1 MSETWLYFWIIIGLL
16 GLGGFTPL
24 IRAIWRRKLD
34 RVTNLST
41 ILSLW
46 LALIGSGV
54 VTYYAIKILIEGGF
68 HTANLLV
75 TESFGNSLPTFALTV
90 YVDRLAAFFLLLL
103 GGLSVGIVIYSF
115 AYLREKADRALIA
128 GGYNLF
134 ILSEVLFVVANNVF
148 FFFLLLEGATLACGF
163 LVLHKHYEEPD
174 QDEHHQAIKTYMIVN
189 HIGGIFVLAAL
200 LILALFHNPATFDM
214 SMFRQMPNTVSFI
227 ADNLVF
233 LLAFIGFGIKA
244 GIVPF
249 HIWVSIAHPSLPTNV
264 HAISVGIMIKIAL
277 YGMIRIFFQFFSAP
291 PLWWGLTILLIA
303 ALTALIG
310 VRNALYGRTLK
321 DSLADHSVENIGI
334 ILVGIGLALIF
345 KAGNL
350 HVASITSSVL
360 NSLAALALVA
370 GLYHLLNHTVFK
382 GLLYLCTGAI
392 DYLTNG
398 VVELDKLGG
407 LIHRF
412 RWTSAC
418 FLVGSVAIA
427 GFPPFNGFISEWLT
441 LQTLIASVNLL
452 SQNVWLLGGIV
463 LSLILLASAFA
474 LTAFAF
480 VKIAGE
486 VFLGK
491 PRDETVVEGSAKS
504 DVPWR
509 MRGVLI
515 VLAILCLVLG
525 IFPGPII
532 IMLGMITSDLGLPL
546 ASPNAFSWWSGIT
559 ISLGLH
565 GHLYSAHLPS
575 VFLFTLLGLVIF
587 VFLMAVL
594 ASKSQGTRAAWTG
607 GTQYDSSTMQYTSS
621 VFTFPVRDF
630 LGRALISVL
639 FTPLIQSLLKRRFGQ
654 VPSQQSAA
662 LETPPIKTPFEVGEG
677 RSVAEPFRLAYN
689 WLIKLLQIV
698 ARSTGSFFQNG
709 DLRSYLFYI
718 FLFFIIVFIILIG
731 VSK

>member
-1 MSETWLYFWIIIGLL
+1 
-16 GLGGFTPL
+16 
-24 IRAIWRRKLD
+24 
-34 RVTNLST
+34 
-41 ILSLW
+41 
-46 LALIGSGV
+46 
-54 VTYYAIKILIEGGF
+54 
-68 HTANLLV
+68 
-75 TESFGNSLPTFALTV
+75 
-90 YVDRLAAFFLLLL
+90 
-103 GGLSVGIVIYSF
+103 
-115 AYLREKADRALIA
+115 
-128 GGYNLF
+128 
-134 ILSEVLFVVANNVF
+134 
-148 FFFLLLEGATLACGF
+148 
-163 LVLHKHYEEPD
+163 
-174 QDEHHQAIKTYMIVN
+174 
-189 HIGGIFVLAAL
+189 
-200 LILALFHNPATFDM
+200 
-214 SMFRQMPNTVSFI
+214 
-227 ADNLVF
+227 
-233 LLAFIGFGIKA
+233 
-244 GIVPF
+244 
-249 HIWVSIAHPSLPTNV
+249 
-264 HAISVGIMIKIAL
+264 
-277 YGMIRIFFQFFSAP
+277 
-291 PLWWGLTILLIA
+291 
-303 ALTALIG
+303 
-310 VRNALYGRTLK
+310 
-321 DSLADHSVENIGI
+321 
-334 ILVGIGLALIF
+334 
-345 KAGNL
+345 
-350 HVASITSSVL
+350 
-360 NSLAALALVA
+360 
-370 GLYHLLNHTVFK
+370 
-382 GLLYLCTGAI
+382 
-392 DYLTNG
+392 
-398 VVELDKLGG
+398 
-407 LIHRF
+407 
-412 RWTSAC
+412 
-418 FLVGSVAIA
+418 
-427 GFPPFNGFISEWLT
+427 

>member
-1 MSETWLYFWIIIGLL
+1 MGVFRDVSNTIN
-16 GLGGFTPL
+16 P
-24 IRAIWRRKLD
+24 
-34 RVTNLST
+34 ST
-41 ILSLW
+41 
-46 LALIGSGV
+46 A
-54 VTYYAIKILIEGGF
+54 
-68 HTANLLV
+68 
-75 TESFGNSLPTFALTV
+75 
-90 YVDRLAAFFLLLL
+90 
-103 GGLSVGIVIYSF
+103 
-115 AYLREKADRALIA
+115 
-128 GGYNLF
+128 
-134 ILSEVLFVVANNVF
+134 
-148 FFFLLLEGATLACGF
+148 
-163 LVLHKHYEEPD
+163 
-174 QDEHHQAIKTYMIVN
+174 
-189 HIGGIFVLAAL
+189 
-200 LILALFHNPATFDM
+200 
-214 SMFRQMPNTVSFI
+214 
-227 ADNLVF
+227 NLVF
-233 LLAFIGFGIKA
+233 LLALIGFGIKA
-244 GIVPF
+244 GMAPF
-249 HIWVSIAHPSLPTNV
+249 HIWVAIAHPNLPTNV

-277 YGMIRIFFQFFSAP
+277 YGMIRVFFQFLHPISW
-291 PLWWGLTILLIA
+291 WWGLTVLVVA
-303 ALTALIG
+303 ALTAMIG

-334 ILVGIGLALIF
+334 ILAGIGLALTL
-345 KAGNL
+345 KAGNIP
-350 HVASITSSVL
+350 VANIAPSVL

>member
-1 MSETWLYFWIIIGLL
+1 MLETQLYFWIIIGLFL
-16 GLGGFTPL
+16 LGGFIPL
-24 IRAIWRRKLD
+24 TTAILRLKPFIKLA
-34 RVTNLST
+34 T

-46 LALIGSGV
+46 LALIGSGLIAF
-54 VTYYAIKILIEGGF
+54 YALQVLSGGGPA
-68 HTANLLV
+68 HQATLLPQQDFV
-75 TESFGNSLPTFALTV
+75 DGLLPIALSI
-90 YVDRLAAFFLLLL
+90 YIDRLAAFFLLLI
-103 GGLSVGIVIYSF
+103 GGLSLGIAIYSF
-115 AYLREKADRALIA
+115 VYLREKVDRALIA
-128 GGYNLF
+128 GLYNLF
-134 ILSEVLFVVANNVF
+134 VLCGILFVVANNVF
-148 FFFLLLEGATLACGF
+148 FFFVLLECTTLTFGA
-163 LVLHKHYEEPD
+163 LVLHKHHEQPNNL
-174 QDEHHQAIKTYMIVN
+174 EHQQAVKTYLIAN
-189 HIGGIFVLAAL
+189 HTGGVFVLAAL
-200 LILALFHNPATFDM
+200 LILALFHHPMTFDM
-214 SMFRQMPNTVSFI
+214 NVFRHIPNTSSPI

-249 HIWVSIAHPSLPTNV
+249 HIWVSIAHPSSPTNT
-264 HAISVGIMIKIAL
+264 HAMSLGIMIKIAL
-277 YGMIRIFFQFFSAP
+277 YGMIRVFFQFFSAP
-291 PLWWGLTILLIA
+291 PWWWGFTVLLVA

-310 VRNALYGRTLK
+310 VRNAIYGRTLK
-321 DSLADHSVENIGI
+321 DSLADHTVENIGI
-334 ILVGIGLALIF
+334 ILAGIGLALLF
-345 KAGNL
+345 
-350 HVASITSSVL
+350 ASYPKSSVL
-360 NSLAALALVA
+360 YSLTGLALVA

-392 DYLTNG
+392 DHLTNG
-398 VVELDKLGG
+398 VVELKRLGG

-418 FLVGSVAIA
+418 FLIGSVAIA
-427 GFPPFNGFISEWLT
+427 GFPPFNGFISEWLI
-441 LQTLIASVNLL
+441 LQTLIAGMNLL

-525 IFPGPII
+525 IFPGPMII
-532 IMLGMITSDLGLPL
+532 ILGTITSDLGLPL

-559 ISLGLH
+559 ISLGPR
-565 GHLYSAHLPS
+565 GHLYSAHLQS
-575 VFLFTLLGLVIF
+575 VFLFTLFGLVIF
-587 VFLMAVL
+587 VFLIAAL
-594 ASKSQGTRAAWTG
+594 ASKSRGTRAVWTG
-607 GTQYDSSTMQYTSS
+607 GTQYDPGIMQYTSG

-630 LGRALISVL
+630 LGRTLVSVL
-639 FTPLIQSLLKRRFGQ
+639 FTPLMQSLLKKRFSQ
-654 VPSQQSAA
+654 LSTQQSGT
-662 LETPPIKTPFEVGEG
+662 LETPPIKTRFEVATD

-689 WLIKLLQIV
+689 WLIKLFQSI
-698 ARSTGSFFQNG
+698 ARSPGSFFQNG

-718 FLFFIIVFIILIG
+718 FLFFIAVFIILVE
-731 VSK
+731 VSR

>member
-1 MSETWLYFWIIIGLL
+1 MFETQLYFWIIIGLFL
-16 GLGGFTPL
+16 LGGFIPL
-24 IRAIWRRKLD
+24 TTAILRLKPFIKLAA
-34 RVTNLST
+34 

-46 LALIGSGV
+46 LALIGSGLIAF
-54 VTYYAIKILIEGGF
+54 YALRVLSGGGLA
-68 HTANLLV
+68 HKATLLPQQDFV
-75 TESFGNSLPTFALTV
+75 DGSLPIALSV
-90 YVDRLAAFFLLLL
+90 YIDHLAAFFLLLL
-103 GGLSVGIVIYSF
+103 AGLSMGIVIYSF
-115 AYLREKADRALIA
+115 AYLREKADRVLIV

-134 ILSEVLFVVANNVF
+134 VLSEVLFVVANNVF
-148 FFFLLLEGATLACGF
+148 FFFLLLESATLACGF

-174 QDEHHQAIKTYMIVN
+174 KDEHHRAIKTYMIVN

-214 SMFRQMPNTVSFI
+214 SMFRQMPNTVSPI

-233 LLAFIGFGIKA
+233 FLAFIGFGIKA

-291 PLWWGLTILLIA
+291 PLWWGLTILLVA
-303 ALTALIG
+303 ALTAMIG

-334 ILVGIGLALIF
+334 ILAGIGLALIF

-350 HVASITSSVL
+350 HVANITPPVL

-452 SQNVWLLGGIV
+452 SQNVWLLAGIV

-486 VFLGK
+486 VILGK
-491 PRDETVVEGSAKS
+491 PRDETVIEGSAKS

-515 VLAILCLVLG
+515 VLAIFCLVLG
-525 IFPGPII
+525 IFPGPMII
-532 IMLGMITSDLGLPL
+532 ILGMISSDLGLSL

-559 ISLGLH
+559 ISLGPQ
-565 GHLYSAHLPS
+565 GHLLYSAHLQS

-594 ASKSQGTRAAWTG
+594 ASKSQGTRAVWTG
-607 GTQYDSSTMQYTSS
+607 GTQYEPSTMQYTSS

-630 LGRALISVL
+630 LGRAFISVL

-654 VPSQQSAA
+654 LPSQQSAA
-662 LETPPIKTPFEVGEG
+662 LETPSIKTGFEVAEG
-677 RSVAEPFRLAYN
+677 RSVAEPFGLAYN
-689 WLIKLLQIV
+689 WLIKVLQSF

-718 FLFFIIVFIILIG
+718 FLFFIAVFIILVE
-731 VSK
+731 VSR